1 MIASRIAMA
10 ESPLRYY
17 DRVRAISPVTAAVFD
32 AAQPLVFAHRGGA
45 ALRPENTLL
54 ALHHGLSLGADGV
67 ELDVHLSRDGI
78 PVVIHDPTLE
88 RTTDGTGPV
97 AACTAAELAGLDAA
111 WHFDPAQGYPFR
123 GQGHGV
129 PTLAEVLTRCRHT
142 RLIIEMKFGTP
153 ALAEAVVHLV
163 RQAGLSRQVCIGAF
177 HQRPL
182 DVVRQMAPELTT
194 SASRDEAA
202 ATWRRSWVRWPF
214 RRSLPFSAYQVPLRR
229 HQLRVVTPAFVAQA
243 HRSGQWLQCWVV
255 DDPVEAETL
264 LNWGVDGLVTDRPD
278 LMVALRDVWVARG
291 GRAAS
296 RRHPPDV
303 R

>member
-1 MIASRIAMA
+1 MA
-10 ESPLRYY
+10 EGSVRYY
-17 DRVRAISPVTAAVFD
+17 DRVRPISPAPAAVFD

-45 ALRPENTLL
+45 ALRPENTRL
-54 ALHHGLSLGADGV
+54 AVQHGLSLGADGI
-67 ELDVHLSRDGI
+67 EIDVHLSRDGV
-78 PVVIHDPTLE
+78 PVVIHDPTLD
-88 RTTDGTGPV
+88 RTTNGNGPV
-97 AACTAAELAGLDAA
+97 AAVTAAELSGLDAA
-111 WHFDPAQGYPFR
+111 WHFDPAHGYPFR

-129 PTLAEVLTRCRHT
+129 PTLAEVLALCRGT

-163 RQAGLSRQVCIGAF
+163 RQAGVTAQVCIGAF

-182 DVVRQMAPELTT
+182 DVVRQIAPELTT

-214 RRSLPFSAYQVPLRR
+214 RRSLPFAAYQVPLRR
-229 HQLRVVTPAFVAQA
+229 GSFRVVTPAFVSQA

-264 LNWGVDGLVTDRPD
+264 LAWGVDGLVTDRPD
-278 LMVALRDVWVARG
+278 LMVGLRDAWVARG
-291 GRAAS
+291 EVPAS
-296 RRHPPDV
+296 RRRPAPRGPD
-303 R
+303 